1 MSYRIL
7 TKNAV
12 ENTNID
18 GARDN
23 NFNSGRR
30 SGIVKGALNE
40 GNFFSVSS
48 NTIAL
53 DTCEL
58 RLCGHRIVLD
68 SIEYKTLINIPK
80 TASRYSLIAQVI
92 VDDNKDVSFALIIQ
106 SALISLVQDNLDV
119 SGKGKF
125 ELEIGRFTQQVD
137 GSITDIV
144 RTADLITGGS
154 SGKASEWT
162 VGEVTTNTIDA
173 GMPAN
178 VDINYN
184 EDTNAYDFQFDIPKG
199 VDGQGQTNVKVAGV
213 VQTEVN
219 FESDPQ
225 SQINDVAADINNLET
240 EINNINFNI
249 NTKANLDASNLSSE
263 NVTSWANK
271 LGIDAVTTE
280 LNGKANID
288 ASNLSGENVTSW
300 ANKFFPVG
308 SIYMS
313 VDSTSPASFL
323 GGTWEQI
330 LGKFLLSS
338 DDVLTDGIITTAG
351 SYHIGDNGGSAD
363 AVVVSHTHTL
373 RSLTD
378 NGFTRWGTNVGGSAT
393 YVGPVGGTTTYVS
406 GGQTMWNDNTGVDGT
421 GKNMPPY
428 LVVYMWKRT
437 A

>member
-144 RTADLITGGS
+144 RTADLITGGI
-154 SGKASEWT
+154 SGNASEWT

-178 VDINYN
+178 ADIYYN

-213 VQTEVN
+213 VQSEVN
-219 FESDPQ
+219 FDSDPQ
-225 SQINDVAADINNLET
+225 SQINDVATDINNLET

-249 NTKANLDASNLSSE
+249 NTKANLDASNLSNE
-263 NVTSWANK
+263 N
-271 LGIDAVTTE
+271 L
-280 LNGKANID
+280 
-288 ASNLSGENVTSW
+288 TSW

-330 LGKFLLSS
+330 KDTFLLS
-338 DDVLTDGIITTAG
+338 AG
-351 SYHIGDNGGSAD
+351 DTYTNGSTGGEA
-363 AVVVSHTHTL
+363 THTL
-373 RSLTD
+373 TKGEMPYHNHQLLRYLDTGSAYSAGYGAGDHTGILSETASTA
-378 NGFTRWGTNVGGSAT
+378 FIPSMWTSYVGGNQ
-393 YVGPVGGTTTYVS
+393 PH
-406 GGQTMWNDNTGVDGT
+406 N
-421 GKNMPPY
+421 NMPPY
-428 LVVYMWKRT
+428 LAVYMWKRT

>member
-40 GNFFSVSS
+40 GNFFSISS

-68 SIEYKTLINIPK
+68 STEYKTLVNVPK
-80 TASRYSLIAQVI
+80 TASRYSLVAQVI

-154 SGKASEWT
+154 SGNASEWT
-162 VGEVTTNTIDA
+162 VGELTTNTIDA

-213 VQTEVN
+213 VQAEVN
-219 FESDPQ
+219 FDSDPQ
-225 SQINDVAADINNLET
+225 SQINDVATD
-240 EINNINFNI
+240 I
-249 NTKANLDASNLSSE
+249 NTKANLDASNLSGE
-263 NVTSWANK
+263 NVTSWSNK
-271 LGIDAVTTE
+271 LGIEAVTTE
-280 LNGKANID
+280 LESRAKSD
-288 ASNLSGENVTSW
+288 ASNLTNENVASW

-330 LGKFLLSS
+330 KDTFLLGAG
-338 DDVLTDGIITTAG
+338 DTYTNGVTGGEATHTLTVDEMP
-351 SYHIGDNGGSAD
+351 
-363 AVVVSHTHTL
+363 SHTHNTPVT
-373 RSLTD
+373 SGSYTTMD
-378 NGFTRWGTNVGGSAT
+378 GSGNTWVPIYNNSNVGYTG
-393 YVGPVGGTTTYVS
+393 
-406 GGQTMWNDNTGVDGT
+406 GGQAHN
-421 GKNMPPY
+421 NMPPY
-428 LVVYMWKRT
+428 LAVYMWKRT

>member
-40 GNFFSVSS
+40 GNFFLVSS

-58 RLCGHRIVLD
+58 RLCGHRIVID

-80 TASRYSLIAQVI
+80 TASKYSLVAQVI
-92 VDDNKDVSFALIIQ
+92 VDDNRDVSFALIIQ
-106 SALISLVQDNLDV
+106 SSLISLVQDNLDV

-144 RTADLITGGS
+144 RTADLIAGGS
-154 SGKASEWT
+154 SGNASEWT

-178 VDINYN
+178 AVINYN

-199 VDGQGQTNVKVAGV
+199 VDGKGQTNVKVAGV

-219 FESDPQ
+219 FGSDPQ
-225 SQINDVAADINNLET
+225 SQINDVATD
-240 EINNINFNI
+240 I

-263 NVTSWANK
+263 NVTSWSNK
-271 LGIDAVTTE
+271 LGIGAITNE
-280 LNGKANID
+280 LESKANID
-288 ASNLSGENVTSW
+288 ASNLTDENVASWTNKLGCENVENVKTIYDKNSTDPNINLGYTSGLTNGLSVTGSFDTENVKSYLVTVRMN
-300 ANKFFPVG
+300 AINFCLRYDPNTYSEGTYTNSFGQLGYVIFEDNSVGYFYTCSMYITSSTIKVNKLGFWRN
-308 SIYMS
+308 
-313 VDSTSPASFL
+313 ST
-323 GGTWEQI
+323 
-330 LGKFLLSS
+330 
-338 DDVLTDGIITTAG
+338 
-351 SYHIGDNGGSAD
+351 
-363 AVVVSHTHTL
+363 TL
-373 RSLTD
+373 
-378 NGFTRWGTNVGGSAT
+378 NTNAT
-393 YVGPVGGTTTYVS
+393 FYVS
-406 GGQTMWNDNTGVDGT
+406 
-421 GKNMPPY
+421 KIEAIY
-428 LVVYMWKRT
+428 
-437 A
+437 